1 MKRKLIVWGITL
13 AVLAA
18 GCGIFLL
25 LPSGGGAVYG
35 IKSGAVIFSESEK
48 DITQGVVSA
57 TEYKAAENSAFEL
70 LLNSRGDIYVRHKQS
85 GRVWSAVPQNAADA
99 KHQSSLNIEYYDNNA
114 PVTLYSSN
122 SSADKKQFR
131 VYSAEN
137 GVNIEYIFGEK
148 QEAYIYPEQISEKRM
163 KKLLSEMSV
172 DDAAFID
179 RRYTLYSIELAEG
192 ADRDYLLNQYP
203 RLKNENL
210 YVLTDAANN
219 NIKQHI
225 NSIFKSIGYTEEDK
239 IKDSAGEGVKAENTK
254 TFKIAVEY
262 RLTEN
267 GFTAAVNMKN
277 SVFYSDYPISTVD
290 LLPNFSSFA
299 SDESGYYMFPL
310 GGGALIDV
318 KPGYP
323 ADGTVLS
330 VDVYGQNTA
339 ATRKLDSGAVC
350 TLPVFGQYKNG
361 SAYLCVLNGGA
372 EQARLKFASLQPY
385 ITAYPSFTIIDNGI
399 YSMKDKADTTV
410 FASDISGQSFSA
422 EYILMPSAE
431 RETAYSDMAAVYRN
445 ILKKQGV
452 LSSRAESSAPGVF
465 AEIITAVSFDTHLA
479 GMIPSTNET
488 ALTSFNKAG
497 EIAEELQSGLPSCSL
512 KLLISGWNK
521 GGLNYQEPGTVNYSS
536 AAGGKKDFNRLLK
549 LLSDKNITYFVNIEM
564 AMANKQNIP
573 FYNSVKKSARSL
585 NNAICVP
592 EFLDSV
598 SVAWKQGDVHIL
610 SPRNYEKNAH
620 IYADKMESPD
630 GFGLSQ
636 LGSLL
641 TGDYANGT
649 NLTRGESIKN
659 ITKAFE
665 ILSRKGKVSA
675 YGGNAYTLK
684 YLSYIDSLPSD
695 SAGGYTV
702 AYSIPFVQTV
712 LHGYI
717 PYSSGDMNDSGTD
730 GILKLIEYGA
740 DLRYTVTANTND
752 KLYSSD
758 YSGLYN
764 THYKYLKNKILS
776 DGKTVFT
783 ALGGLADKE
792 IKNHRI
798 LTDALRCVEYENGTK
813 IYINYSD
820 TKCDYG
826 DVSIPAKSFLR
837 IDL

>member
-13 AVLAA
+13 AVLAV

-35 IKSGAVIFSESEK
+35 IKSGTVNFSESER

-57 TEYKAAENSAFEL
+57 TEYKAAENGAFEL
-70 LLNSRGDIYVRHKQS
+70 LLNSCGDIYVRHKQS
-85 GRVWSAVPQNAADA
+85 GKVWSAVPQNAADA
-99 KHQSSLNIEYYDNNA
+99 KHKSSLNIEYYDNNA
-114 PVTLYSSN
+114 PITLYSSD
-122 SSADKKQFR
+122 SSADKNQFR

-137 GVNIEYIFGEK
+137 GVNIEYIFGEM

-163 KKLLSEMSV
+163 KKLLSEMSE

-179 RRYTLYSIELAEG
+179 RRYTLYSIELTEG
-192 ADRDYLLNQYP
+192 ADRDFLLNQYP

-210 YVLTDAANN
+210 YILTDAVNN
-219 NIKQHI
+219 NVKQRI
-225 NSIFKSIGYTEEDK
+225 NSIFKSVGYTEQDK
-239 IKDSAGEGVKAENTK
+239 IKDSQGSGEAEKNTK

-277 SVFYSDYPISTVD
+277 SVFYNDYPISSVD

-299 SDESGYYMFPL
+299 ADESGYYMFPS

-318 KPGYP
+318 KSGYP
-323 ADGTVLS
+323 ADGTALS
-330 VDVYGQNTA
+330 LDVYGQNTA

-350 TLPVFGQYKNG
+350 TLPVFGQYKNS
-361 SAYLCVLNGGA
+361 SAWLCVLNSGA
-372 EQARLKFASLQPY
+372 EQAKLKFASTQPY
-385 ITAYPSFTIIDNGI
+385 ITAYPSFTVIDNGI
-399 YSMKDKADTTV
+399 YSMKNKADTTV
-410 FASDISGQSFSA
+410 FASDISGNSFSA

-431 RETAYSDMAAVYRN
+431 RETAYSDMAAAYRN

-452 LSSRAESSAPGVF
+452 LSGKAESSAPGVF
-465 AEIITAVSFDTHLA
+465 AEIITTVSLDTHIA
-479 GMIPSTNET
+479 GMIPSTEES

-497 EIAEELQSGLPSCSL
+497 DIAEELQSSLPSGGL

-521 GGLNYQEPGTVNYSS
+521 GGLNYQEPGTVDYSG

-549 LLSDKNITYFVNIEM
+549 RLSDKNITYFVNTET

-592 EFLDSV
+592 DFLDSV
-598 SVAWKQGDVHIL
+598 SVTWKQGGAHIL
-610 SPRNYEKNAH
+610 SPRNYEKTAQ
-620 IYADKMESPD
+620 IYADKMENTD

-641 TGDYANGT
+641 TGDYANGADF
-649 NLTRGESIKN
+649 TRAESIKN

-665 ILSRKGKVSA
+665 ILSGKGRVSA
-675 YGGNAYTLK
+675 CGGNAYTLK
-684 YLSYIDSLPSD
+684 YLSYIDSLPSN

-702 AYSIPFVQTV
+702 AYDIPFVQTV

-717 PYSSGDMNDSGTD
+717 PYSFGDMNDSGTD

-740 DLRYTVTANTND
+740 EPRYTVTENLSD
-752 KLYSSD
+752 KLYRSD

-764 THYKYLKNKILS
+764 TQYNYLKNKIVNE
-776 DGKTVFT
+776 GKTVFA

-798 LTDALRCVEYENGTK
+798 LSDTLRCVEYENGTK

-820 TKCDYG
+820 TECNYG
-826 DVSIPAKSFLR
+826 GVTIQAKSFLR

>member
-13 AVLAA
+13 AVLAV

-35 IKSGAVIFSESEK
+35 IKSGTVNFSESER

-57 TEYKAAENSAFEL
+57 TEYKAAENGAFEL
-70 LLNSRGDIYVRHKQS
+70 LLNSCGDIYVRHKQS
-85 GRVWSAVPQNAADA
+85 GKVWSAVPQNAADA
-99 KHQSSLNIEYYDNNA
+99 KHKSSLNIEYYDNNA
-114 PVTLYSSN
+114 PITLYSSD
-122 SSADKKQFR
+122 SSADKNQFR

-137 GVNIEYIFGEK
+137 GVNIEYIFGEM

-163 KKLLSEMSV
+163 KKLLSEMSE

-179 RRYTLYSIELAEG
+179 RRYTLYSIELTEG
-192 ADRDYLLNQYP
+192 ADRDFLLNQYP

-210 YVLTDAANN
+210 YILTDAVNN
-219 NIKQHI
+219 NVKQRI
-225 NSIFKSIGYTEEDK
+225 NSIFKSVGYTEQDK
-239 IKDSAGEGVKAENTK
+239 IKDSQGAGEAEKKTK

-277 SVFYSDYPISTVD
+277 SVFYNDYPISSVD

-299 SDESGYYMFPL
+299 ADESGYYMFPS

-323 ADGTVLS
+323 ADGTALS
-330 VDVYGQNTA
+330 LDVYGQNTA

-350 TLPVFGQYKNG
+350 TLPVFGQYKNS
-361 SAYLCVLNGGA
+361 SAWLCVLNSGA
-372 EQARLKFASLQPY
+372 EQAKLKFASTQPY
-385 ITAYPSFTIIDNGI
+385 ITAYPSFTVIDNGI
-399 YSMKDKADTTV
+399 YSMKNKADTTV
-410 FASDISGQSFSA
+410 FASDISGNSFSA

-431 RETAYSDMAAVYRN
+431 RENAYSDMAAAYRN

-452 LSSRAESSAPGVF
+452 LSGKAESSAPGVF
-465 AEIITAVSFDTHLA
+465 AEIITTVSLDTHIA
-479 GMIPSTNET
+479 GMIPSTEES

-497 EIAEELQSGLPSCSL
+497 DIAEELQSSLPSGGL

-521 GGLNYQEPGTVNYSS
+521 GGLNYQEPGTVDYSG

-549 LLSDKNITYFVNIEM
+549 RLSDKNITYFVNTET

-592 EFLDSV
+592 DFLDSV
-598 SVAWKQGDVHIL
+598 SVTWKQGGAHIL
-610 SPRNYEKNAH
+610 SPRNYEKTAQ
-620 IYADKMESPD
+620 IYADKMENTD

-641 TGDYANGT
+641 TGDYANGADF
-649 NLTRGESIKN
+649 TRAESIKN

-665 ILSRKGKVSA
+665 ILSGKGRVSA
-675 YGGNAYTLK
+675 CGGNAYTLK
-684 YLSYIDSLPSD
+684 YLSYIDSLPSN

-702 AYSIPFVQTV
+702 AYDIPFVQTV

-717 PYSSGDMNDSGTD
+717 PYSFGDMNDSGTD

-740 DLRYTVTANTND
+740 EPRYTVTENLSD
-752 KLYSSD
+752 KLYRSD

-764 THYKYLKNKILS
+764 TQYNYLKNKIVNE
-776 DGKTVFT
+776 GKTVFA

-798 LTDALRCVEYENGTK
+798 LSDTLRCVEYENGTK

-820 TKCDYG
+820 TECNYG
-826 DVSIPAKSFLR
+826 GVTIQAKSFLR